1 MVRKKRKDNNVG
13 VLALNKSMLPTMPRA
28 LRGVAE
34 IAASDPLAVTR
45 MTVEELSSKA
55 KCSEGTVIR
64 WCKELGFSGFQEL
77 KLSLAFDSAL
87 KEVATIPGNQHA
99 VFSSIHA
106 ALKNTEALL
115 DQDMLKKV
123 AQKIMKAKTIL
134 VVGVGASADVAKYLH
149 YRLLRTGILCDFHAD
164 MHTGLMAAS
173 VLDENSILI
182 AVSNSGSTIDINE
195 VAQRATQSKATT
207 IALTNHARSRLTKNV
222 DITLLAGSSSDYP
235 LAGGSALSVITLIAI
250 IECLFETIVSID
262 PKRADALVITAESV
276 LRRLY

>member
-1 MVRKKRKDNNVG
+1 MKKKQTSNNG
-13 VLALNKSMLPTMPRA
+13 GILALNRSMLSTMPRA

-34 IAASDPLAVTR
+34 IAATDPLAVTR
-45 MTVEELSSKA
+45 MTVEELASKA

-87 KEVATIPGNQHA
+87 KEATTIPGNQHA
-99 VFSSIHA
+99 VFASIRA
-106 ALKNTEALL
+106 ALNNTEALL
-115 DQDMLKKV
+115 DQDMLKKA

-134 VVGVGASADVAKYLH
+134 VVGVGASADVGKYLH
-149 YRLLRTGILCDFHAD
+149 YRLLRTGILCDFHSD

-173 VLDENSILI
+173 VLDANSVLI

-195 VAQRATQSKATT
+195 VAQRAAQSKATT

-262 PKRADALVITAESV
+262 PKRAEALVTTAESV
-276 LRRLY
+276 LKRLY